1 MSLYRQ
7 AGGYAPRTLIAA
19 LLAGALIGG
28 LAGFLG
34 GRGSVEEPSL
44 AEQVS
49 QARAELSPVAA
60 GIELVPIEYEGAVSG
75 GRVTAETEYE
85 ATQGAAA
92 RAAAGLAAVS
102 EDMRA
107 IDPSGYAAAT
117 RAIAR
122 LAAAIDEVIP
132 AARIEALARSASEKV
147 EALAGGSE

>member
-60 GIELVPIEYEGAVSG
+60 GLELVPIEYEGAVSG
-75 GRVTAETEYE
+75 GRITAETEYE

-107 IDPSGYAAAT
+107 IDPAGYAAAT
-117 RAIAR
+117 RAIDE
-122 LAAAIDEVIP
+122 LTTAIDAQATV
-132 AARIEALARSASEKV
+132 ARVDSLARIASTRV
-147 EALAGGSE
+147 EALAGGR